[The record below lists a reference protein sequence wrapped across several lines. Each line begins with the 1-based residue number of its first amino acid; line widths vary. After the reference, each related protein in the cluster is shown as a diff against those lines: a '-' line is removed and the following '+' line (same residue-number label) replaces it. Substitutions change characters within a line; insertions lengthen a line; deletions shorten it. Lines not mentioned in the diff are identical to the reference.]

1 MRRPHERHTVASI
14 FSSIHIGSIDWEAIS
29 AVVGTLVFVATLV
42 LAWSTW
48 EMAKAATVQA
58 DTAVKLL
65 DASATAIPRVVRTA
79 SNPAAPWAE

>member
-1 MRRPHERHTVASI
+1 MLSAVALLMVHLQLDSHWQ
-14 FSSIHIGSIDWEAIS
+14 SDWEAIS

-42 LAWSTW
+42 LAWSSW

-79 SNPAAPWAE
+79 SNPVAPWAA